1 MKQETA
7 DKITALLEEEYGEK
21 PNLMLI
27 TKNSNDDVHTLLNG
41 NGDDIALSLFTAIVT
56 DKDDNPI
63 WNILK
68 LTLFNMIKN
77 NVEQC
82 KELLLLLYALVCD
95 DDEDDEK
102 EEKQNNLVP
111 FSTIMGEA

>member
-1 MKQETA
+1 MRQETA
-7 DKITALLEEEYGEK
+7 NKITALLEEEYGEK

-56 DKDDNPI
+56 DNGDNSI

-82 KELLLLLYALVCD
+82 KELLLLLYTLVCD
-95 DDEDDEK
+95 EDKDDEE
-102 EEKQNNLVP
+102 EEKQNKFVP
-111 FSTIMGEA
+111 FSTTMGEA